1 MRRVYIGGH
10 PMEYVEPIRDVE
22 SINAIKDILKK
33 HSKRDLSLFVLGI
46 NTGIRISDLLSLKVE
61 DIWDEKGIK
70 EFLYLKEM
78 NSDETKAYYLNKNVQ
93 HALEDY
99 LNSYDFLESDYLF
112 KSKKNNLPI
121 TRQQA
126 YRIINKAAKEV
137 GIPGKIGTHTL
148 RKTFG
153 YHAYRKGIAISI
165 IMGIYHHHTPSETLR
180 YIGVDKNEKLH
191 IKIDVN
197 L

>member
-1 MRRVYIGGH
+1 
-10 PMEYVEPIRDVE
+10 MEFVDPIKDIE
-22 SINAIKDILKK
+22 SINAIKMILRKQ
-33 HSKRDLSLFVLGI
+33 SQRDLLLFVFGI
-46 NTGIRISDLLSLKVE
+46 NTGIRVSDLLSLKVD
-61 DIWDEKGIK
+61 DIWDGAKIR
-70 EFLYLKEM
+70 EFLYLKDTNDEEASVYYI
-78 NSDETKAYYLNKNVQ
+78 NSAIQSELKNYL
-93 HALEDY
+93 Y
-99 LNSYDFLESDYLF
+99 SYEFNESDFLF
-112 KSKKNNLPI
+112 KSKKNNQPI

-165 IMGIYHHHTPSETLR
+165 LMEIYNHHAPSETLR
-180 YIGVDKNEKLH
+180 YIGINKDEKRL
-191 IKIDVN
+191 IKVDVN